1 MNMTVPLENSHLNCK
16 AIVDLIDNFECM
28 FMYDYSERLGY
39 VHFENKTDLYMFIE
53 RLEDITNNIQMLDNL
68 YEKEDYIMSASTY
81 INIEITYQ
89 SDKDKF
95 YIDYIYNDKVYYTK
109 SFYDTYSILEYLTNN
124 LFMNYDEANN
134 LINDVL
140 NNS

>member
-1 MNMTVPLENSHLNCK
+1 
-16 AIVDLIDNFECM
+16 
-28 FMYDYSERLGY
+28 
-39 VHFENKTDLYMFIE
+39 
-53 RLEDITNNIQMLDNL
+53 
-68 YEKEDYIMSASTY
+68 MSASTY

-89 SDKDKF
+89 SDKDKY
-95 YIDYIYNDKVYYTK
+95 YIDYIYNNKTYYTK

>member
-1 MNMTVPLENSHLNCK
+1 
-16 AIVDLIDNFECM
+16 
-28 FMYDYSERLGY
+28 
-39 VHFENKTDLYMFIE
+39 
-53 RLEDITNNIQMLDNL
+53 
-68 YEKEDYIMSASTY
+68 MSATTY

-95 YIDYIYNDKVYYTK
+95 YIDYIYNDKTYYTET
-109 SFYDTYSILEYLTNN
+109 FFDTYSILEYLTNN
-124 LFMNYDEANN
+124 LLMNYDDASK

>member
-1 MNMTVPLENSHLNCK
+1 
-16 AIVDLIDNFECM
+16 
-28 FMYDYSERLGY
+28 
-39 VHFENKTDLYMFIE
+39 
-53 RLEDITNNIQMLDNL
+53 
-68 YEKEDYIMSASTY
+68 MSATTY

-95 YIDYIYNDKVYYTK
+95 YIDYIYSDKVYYTK
-109 SFYDTYSILEYLTNN
+109 SFYGTYSIIEYLTDN
-124 LFMNYDEANN
+124 LFLSYKEANN

>member
-1 MNMTVPLENSHLNCK
+1 
-16 AIVDLIDNFECM
+16 
-28 FMYDYSERLGY
+28 
-39 VHFENKTDLYMFIE
+39 
-53 RLEDITNNIQMLDNL
+53 
-68 YEKEDYIMSASTY
+68 MSATTY

-109 SFYDTYSILEYLTNN
+109 SFYDTYSILEYLANN
-124 LFMNYDEANN
+124 LFMDYDDANN
-134 LINDVL
+134 LINEVI

>member
-1 MNMTVPLENSHLNCK
+1 
-16 AIVDLIDNFECM
+16 
-28 FMYDYSERLGY
+28 
-39 VHFENKTDLYMFIE
+39 
-53 RLEDITNNIQMLDNL
+53 
-68 YEKEDYIMSASTY
+68 MSASTY

>member
-1 MNMTVPLENSHLNCK
+1 
-16 AIVDLIDNFECM
+16 
-28 FMYDYSERLGY
+28 
-39 VHFENKTDLYMFIE
+39 
-53 RLEDITNNIQMLDNL
+53 
-68 YEKEDYIMSASTY
+68 MSASTY

-95 YIDYIYNDKVYYTK
+95 YIDYIYNDKTYYTET
-109 SFYDTYSILEYLTNN
+109 FYDAYSVLEYLTNY
-124 LFMNYDEANN
+124 LFMDYDEATN

>member
-1 MNMTVPLENSHLNCK
+1 
-16 AIVDLIDNFECM
+16 
-28 FMYDYSERLGY
+28 
-39 VHFENKTDLYMFIE
+39 
-53 RLEDITNNIQMLDNL
+53 
-68 YEKEDYIMSASTY
+68 MSATTY

-95 YIDYIYNDKVYYTK
+95 YIDYIYNDKTCYTK

-134 LINDVL
+134 LINEVI